1 MRKPTIGKW
10 IFVASICVA
19 GGVMSQ
25 KVPKNVILS
34 RTLQNHS
41 TLMTL
46 KWESEPG
53 HRYAV
58 ETSDQLQGWITIASN
73 LMDVGG
79 VGNIEY
85 TIPDEYVF
93 DPKRFFRVRV
103 ELSE

>member
-1 MRKPTIGKW
+1 
-10 IFVASICVA
+10 
-19 GGVMSQ
+19 MSQ

-73 LMDVGG
+73 LMDTNG

-85 TIPDEYVF
+85 TIPEEYVF
-93 DPKRFFRVRV
+93 DPTRFFRVRV

>member
-10 IFVASICVA
+10 IFVASLCVA

-79 VGNIEY
+79 VGKIEY